1 MKHLY
6 ACLNANQ
13 FLFSSQT
20 KILIILTTLLK
31 DKDPVDEL
39 QRDFILHKWVI
50 RWQMKFCAEKII
62 KIIKHK
68 ELLNHFS
75 NLAAFKTSN
84 SG

>member
-39 QRDFILHKWVI
+39 QWDLILHKWVI
-50 RWQMKFCAEKII
+50 NW
-62 KIIKHK
+62 
-68 ELLNHFS
+68 
-75 NLAAFKTSN
+75 
-84 SG
+84 

>member
-13 FLFSSQT
+13 FLFSSLT
-20 KILIILTTLLK
+20 KILIIPTTLLK
-31 DKDPVDEL
+31 DKNPVDDL

-50 RWQMKFCAEKII
+50 KWQMKLCTGI
-62 KIIKHK
+62 KNIIKHK
-68 ELLNHFS
+68 DFLNHFS
-75 NLAAFKTSN
+75 NLAAFKTSS

>member
-20 KILIILTTLLK
+20 KILIIPTTLLK
-31 DKDPVDEL
+31 DKDPADEL

-50 RWQMKFCAEKII
+50 KWQMKFCAEKKTQTNKTQGPLKSI
-62 KIIKHK
+62 
-68 ELLNHFS
+68 
-75 NLAAFKTSN
+75 FKPCSIQD
-84 SG
+84 

>member
-20 KILIILTTLLK
+20 KILIIPTTLLK

-50 RWQMKFCAEKII
+50 KWQMKFCAEK
-62 KIIKHK
+62 KNNKAQGPLK
-68 ELLNHFS
+68 SL
-75 NLAAFKTSN
+75 FKPCSMQD
-84 SG
+84 